1 VRDIDGELVVDIID
15 PHLDHGD
22 SRDKWQGLARYAADH
37 SNVIRR
43 AIAVVRI
50 GETDWGLDLAKSSVR
65 EALEDTN
72 EPLEDLFQRMGH
84 RRIPG

>member
-1 VRDIDGELVVDIID
+1 MAIRRSGRGSSPESGCDDRAL
-15 PHLDHGD
+15 
-22 SRDKWQGLARYAADH
+22 RFRYAADH
-37 SNVIRR
+37 SDVIRR

-50 GETDWGLDLAKSSVR
+50 GEPDWGLDLAKSSVR

>member
-1 VRDIDGELVVDIID
+1 M
-15 PHLDHGD
+15 
-22 SRDKWQGLARYAADH
+22 
-37 SNVIRR
+37 
-43 AIAVVRI
+43 VRI

-65 EALEDTN
+65 EALEDTD